1 MMKNKNRKFLSW
13 LMVFTAIAMFLSGCG
28 VFGGSAEPTT
38 DPNMVFTQVAETVM
52 VSMTQ
57 TAEAIPPTPTPEPT
71 STPEPTPTPE
81 PTREPDEDEQAQP
94 AQPAQP
100 AAQAPT
106 QQFFGDK
113 ARWLSNNPMDG
124 ATINR
129 GQPAT
134 LTVCL
139 NNVGSTEWNDQY
151 YIQYSSGQVP
161 HPGSSRWFIDKG
173 KKIKPGEKWCFTLEV
188 FAPNEP
194 GTYQT
199 NWSMRNPERIFMEE
213 FYWIYKVN

>member
-1 MMKNKNRKFLSW
+1 MKNKKRNFLSW
-13 LMVFTAIAMFLSGCG
+13 LMVLTAGAMLLSGCG
-28 VFGGSAEPTT
+28 VFGASAEPTT

-139 NNVGSTEWNDQY
+139 SNVGSTEWNDQY
-151 YIQYSSGQVP
+151 YIQYASGQVP
-161 HPGSSRWFIDKG
+161 HPGSSRRFIDKG

-188 FAPNEP
+188 FAPNDP